1 MIQPFLPLLP
11 ITDPYYPICLQAAGE
26 ICQSHKR
33 LHQTLE
39 YGHSFLAVQTVFM
52 AGITLLYALW
62 THTDQVW
69 SVRMSNDIRAC
80 STVLFVM
87 GERAAWVK
95 KYRDA
100 FELLVNAA
108 MEKLQGNETA
118 RNAGMAELMA
128 AQHGAA
134 SLNTAVPGMSGGE
147 NFPQTESA
155 GLAAAT
161 VAPSQTY
168 PANNSDHAVRMAL
181 QLAPWI
187 DQDQNDPLWMPDFE
201 TLESMSGT
209 FWSGADTT
217 LFDAL

>member
-1 MIQPFLPLLP
+1 
-11 ITDPYYPICLQAAGE
+11 
-26 ICQSHKR
+26 
-33 LHQTLE
+33 
-39 YGHSFLAVQTVFM
+39 
-52 AGITLLYALW
+52 
-62 THTDQVW
+62 
-69 SVRMSNDIRAC
+69 MSNDIRAC

-118 RNAGMAELMA
+118 RNAGMAELMT
-128 AQHGAA
+128 AQHGTT
-134 SLNTAVPGMSGGE
+134 SLNTALPGMSTGE
-147 NFPQTESA
+147 KFAAANLT
-155 GLAAAT
+155 GLAPEAAAT
-161 VAPSQTY
+161 AAAATQPY
-168 PANNSDHAVRMAL
+168 PADDSDHAVRMAL

-201 TLESMSGT
+201 TLETLSGT

>member
-1 MIQPFLPLLP
+1 
-11 ITDPYYPICLQAAGE
+11 
-26 ICQSHKR
+26 
-33 LHQTLE
+33 
-39 YGHSFLAVQTVFM
+39 M

-69 SVRMSNDIRAC
+69 SVRISNDIRAC

-118 RNAGMAELMA
+118 RNAGMAELMT
-128 AQHGAA
+128 AQHSTA
-134 SLNTAVPGMSGGE
+134 SLNPAVPGISGGE
-147 NFPQTESA
+147 KFPSA
-155 GLAAAT
+155 NITGIASEAAT
-161 VAPSQTY
+161 ATAATNQPY
-168 PANNSDHAVRMAL
+168 PADDSDHAVRMAL

-201 TLESMSGT
+201 TLETLSGT